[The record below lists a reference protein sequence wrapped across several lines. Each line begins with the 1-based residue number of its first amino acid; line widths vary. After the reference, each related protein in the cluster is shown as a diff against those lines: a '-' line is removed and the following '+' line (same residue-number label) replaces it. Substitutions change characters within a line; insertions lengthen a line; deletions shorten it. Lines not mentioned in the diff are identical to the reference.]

1 MRHKVAPAAQGAP
14 KAPAVTLG
22 GMPADSRHDS
32 LDATLYALRWFA
44 VGGQFVAFAVA
55 QWGLRLEL
63 PWPPLV
69 IGACALGLSNA
80 LIGLWRQHREASE
93 ARLLT
98 GLVVDLAAL
107 TWALFFS
114 GGVMNPF
121 IQLYLVPV
129 ALTATALPASRVL
142 AVAGAAALGYG
153 LLAQVAPPLAH
164 QHGAVLF
171 DLQRTGMAANFA
183 LGLVLFCVFGLLL
196 ARRLAA
202 RDEALR
208 DARERRLR
216 DEGLHALAL
225 QSASAAHDINT
236 PLNTAALLVDEWR
249 ADPQHSPTPADLAL
263 MAQQLAFARDAVRR
277 LAATTREAPPSQ
289 TLAAML
295 DTLRD
300 RLLLLRPQASLAVA
314 VAPAIADRTVQPS
327 LALWGSLGHLL
338 ENAADAGIA
347 AGDPQLALRAEPGP
361 DGGLRIVVRDRGA
374 GFDSRAERPAV
385 APSTGGLGIGLA
397 IANATIEH
405 LGGALHVLPATGGG
419 SESRLDLPWR
429 ALDPVPGAQR

>member
-1 MRHKVAPAAQGAP
+1 MSTDA
-14 KAPAVTLG
+14 
-22 GMPADSRHDS
+22 RHDS
-32 LDATLYALRWFA
+32 LDATLYALRWCA
-44 VGGQFVAFAVA
+44 VAGQFIAFAVA
-55 QWGLRLEL
+55 QGALRLEL

-69 IGACALGLSNA
+69 LGACALGASNA
-80 LIGLWRQHREASE
+80 LIGLWRQRQPASE
-93 ARLLT
+93 ARLMA
-98 GLVVDLAAL
+98 GLGIDLVAL

-129 ALTATALPASRVL
+129 ALTATALAPSRVL
-142 AVAGAAALGYG
+142 AIAAAAAMGYA
-153 LLAQVAPPLAH
+153 LLAWFAPPLAH

-171 DLQRTGMAANFA
+171 DLHLTGMAANFI
-183 LGLVLFCVFGLLL
+183 LGLVLFCVFGLAL
-196 ARRLAA
+196 ARRLKA

-236 PLNTAALLVDEWR
+236 PLNTAALLVEEWR
-249 ADPQHSPTPADLAL
+249 ADPNHGPSREDLAL

-277 LAATTREAPPSQ
+277 LAATTRETPAPQP
-289 TLAAML
+289 LAAML
-295 DTLRD
+295 DTLKD
-300 RLLLLRPQASLAVA
+300 RLLLLRPLATLTVHVDPAVA
-314 VAPAIADRTVQPS
+314 ERTVQPS

-347 AGDPQLALRAEPGP
+347 AGDARLALRAEPGP
-361 DGGLRIVVRDRGA
+361 DGGLRIVVQDRGA
-374 GFDSRAERPAV
+374 GFDSRAARPSAE
-385 APSTGGLGIGLA
+385 PGSRGLGIGLA

-405 LGGALHVLPATGGG
+405 LGGALHVHPAEGGG
-419 SESRLDLPWR
+419 SLSRLDLPWR
-429 ALDPVPGAQR
+429 ALEPSVGVSR

>member
-1 MRHKVAPAAQGAP
+1 M
-14 KAPAVTLG
+14 
-22 GMPADSRHDS
+22 
-32 LDATLYALRWFA
+32 LYALRWVA
-44 VGGQFVAFAVA
+44 VAGQFIAFAVA

-63 PWPPLV
+63 PWPPLLL
-69 IGACALGLSNA
+69 GACALGAANA
-80 LIGLWRQHREASE
+80 LIGVWRQRREANE
-93 ARLLT
+93 ARLMT
-98 GLVVDLAAL
+98 GLAVDLLAL

-129 ALTATALPASRVL
+129 ALTATALAPSRVL
-142 AVAGAAALGYG
+142 AIAAAAALGYA
-153 LLAQVAPPLAH
+153 LLARFAPPLAH

-171 DLQRTGMAANFA
+171 DLHLTGMAANFA
-183 LGLVLFCVFGLLL
+183 LGLLLFCVFGLAL
-196 ARRLAA
+196 ARRLKA
-202 RDEALR
+202 RDDALR

-236 PLNTAALLVDEWR
+236 PLNTAALLVEEWR
-249 ADPQHSPTPADLAL
+249 AEPAQGPTPEDLAL

-277 LAATTREAPPSQ
+277 LAATTRDTPAPQ

-295 DTLRD
+295 DTLKD
-300 RLLLLRPQASLAVA
+300 RLLLLRPQATVVVHVDPALAG
-314 VAPAIADRTVQPS
+314 RTVQPS

-347 AGDPQLALRAEPGP
+347 AGDPQLALLAEPGP
-361 DGGLRIVVRDRGA
+361 DDGLRIVVRDRGA
-374 GFDSRAERPAV
+374 GFDSRAERPA
-385 APSTGGLGIGLA
+385 ADPSSGGLGIGLA

-405 LGGALHVLPATGGG
+405 LGGALRVHPAKGGG
-419 SESRLDLPWR
+419 SVSRLDLPWS
-429 ALDPVPGAQR
+429 AIEPSPGAGR

>member
-1 MRHKVAPAAQGAP
+1 MSTDA
-14 KAPAVTLG
+14 
-22 GMPADSRHDS
+22 RHDS
-32 LDATLYALRWFA
+32 LDATLYALRWCA
-44 VGGQFVAFAVA
+44 VAGQFIAFAVA
-55 QWGLRLEL
+55 QEALRLEL
-63 PWPPLV
+63 PWPALLL
-69 IGACALGLSNA
+69 GACALGASNA
-80 LIGLWRQHREASE
+80 LIGLWRQRQPASE
-93 ARLLT
+93 ARLMA
-98 GLVVDLAAL
+98 GLGIDLVAL

-129 ALTATALPASRVL
+129 ALTATALAPSRVL
-142 AVAGAAALGYG
+142 AIAAAAAMGYA
-153 LLAQVAPPLAH
+153 LLARFAPPLAH

-171 DLQRTGMAANFA
+171 DLHLTGMAANFI
-183 LGLVLFCVFGLLL
+183 LGLVLFCVFGLAL
-196 ARRLAA
+196 ARRLKA

-249 ADPQHSPTPADLAL
+249 ADPDHGPSPEDLAL

-277 LAATTREAPPSQ
+277 LAATTRETPAPQP
-289 TLAAML
+289 LAAML
-295 DTLRD
+295 DTLKD
-300 RLLLLRPQASLAVA
+300 RLLLLRPQATLSVHVDPAVA
-314 VAPAIADRTVQPS
+314 GRTVQPS

-347 AGDPQLALRAEPGP
+347 AGDARLALRAGPGP
-361 DGGLRIVVRDRGA
+361 DDGLRIVVQDRGA
-374 GFDSRAERPAV
+374 GFDSRAARRAAEPDS
-385 APSTGGLGIGLA
+385 PGLGIGLA

-405 LGGALHVLPATGGG
+405 LGGALHVHPAKGGG
-419 SESRLDLPWR
+419 SLSRLDLPWR
-429 ALDPVPGAQR
+429 ALEPAAGARP

>member
-1 MRHKVAPAAQGAP
+1 MSTDARHE
-14 KAPAVTLG
+14 
-22 GMPADSRHDS
+22 S
-32 LDATLYALRWFA
+32 LDATLYALRWCA
-44 VGGQFVAFAVA
+44 VLGQFIAFAVA
-55 QWGLRLEL
+55 QEALRLEL
-63 PWPPLV
+63 PWPPLLL
-69 IGACALGLSNA
+69 GACMLGASNA
-80 LIGLWRQHREASE
+80 VIGLWRQRHPASE
-93 ARLLT
+93 ARLMT
-98 GLVVDLAAL
+98 GVTVDLAAL
-107 TWALFFS
+107 TWALFFA

-129 ALTATALPASRVL
+129 ALTATSLAPSRVL
-142 AVAGAAALGYG
+142 AIAAAAALGYA
-153 LLAQVAPPLAH
+153 LLARFAPPLAH

-171 DLQRTGMAANFA
+171 NLHLTGMAANFA
-183 LGLVLFCVFGLLL
+183 LGLVLFCVFGLAL
-196 ARRLAA
+196 ARRLNA

-208 DARERRLR
+208 YARERRLR

-249 ADPQHSPTPADLAL
+249 ADLDHGPTREDLAL

-277 LAATTREAPPSQ
+277 LAATTRDIPPPQ

-300 RLLLLRPQASLAVA
+300 RLLLLRPQASLAIHVDPTVA
-314 VAPAIADRTVQPS
+314 TRTVQPS

-347 AGDPQLALRAEPGP
+347 AGDARLALRAEPGP
-361 DGGLRIVVRDRGA
+361 GDELRIVVHDRGA
-374 GFDSRAERPAV
+374 GFDSRAARPLADRT
-385 APSTGGLGIGLA
+385 SGGLGIGLA

-405 LGGALHVLPATGGG
+405 LGGALHVHPAEGGG
-419 SESRLDLPWR
+419 SLSRLDLPWR
-429 ALDPVPGAQR
+429 ALEPAAGVIR

>member
-1 MRHKVAPAAQGAP
+1 MSADARHE
-14 KAPAVTLG
+14 
-22 GMPADSRHDS
+22 S
-32 LDATLYALRWFA
+32 LDATLYALRWCA
-44 VGGQFVAFAVA
+44 VLGQFIAFAVA
-55 QWGLRLEL
+55 QEALRLEL
-63 PWPPLV
+63 PWAPLLL
-69 IGACALGLSNA
+69 GACALGTANA
-80 LIGLWRQHREASE
+80 LIGLWRQRHPFSE
-93 ARLLT
+93 TRLMV
-98 GLVVDLAAL
+98 GLAIDLAAL

-129 ALTATALPASRVL
+129 ALTATALAPSRVL
-142 AVAGAAALGYG
+142 AVAAAAALGYA
-153 LLAQVAPPLAH
+153 LLAGFAPPLAH

-171 DLQRTGMAANFA
+171 DLHLTGMAANFV
-183 LGLVLFCVFGLLL
+183 LGLLLFCVFGLALG
-196 ARRLAA
+196 RRLKA

-249 ADPQHSPTPADLAL
+249 ADPQHGPTPEDLAL

-277 LAATTREAPPSQ
+277 LAATTREIPPPQS
-289 TLAAML
+289 LAAML

-300 RLLLLRPQASLAVA
+300 RLLLLRPQATLAVDVDPA
-314 VAPAIADRTVQPS
+314 VAGRTVQPS

-347 AGDPQLALRAEPGP
+347 AGDAQLALRAESGPG
-361 DGGLRIVVRDRGA
+361 GGLRIVVHDRGA
-374 GFDSRAERPAV
+374 GFDSRAARPAV
-385 APSTGGLGIGLA
+385 EPSSGGLGIGLA

-405 LGGALHVLPATGGG
+405 LGGALHVHPAEGGG
-419 SESRLDLPWR
+419 SLSRLDLPWR
-429 ALDPVPGAQR
+429 ALDPAEGARR

>member
-1 MRHKVAPAAQGAP
+1 MSSDARHE
-14 KAPAVTLG
+14 
-22 GMPADSRHDS
+22 S
-32 LDATLYALRWFA
+32 LEATLYVLRWFA
-44 VGGQFVAFAVA
+44 VAGQFVAFAVA
-55 QWGLRLEL
+55 QEALRLEL
-63 PWPPLV
+63 PWPPLLL
-69 IGACALGLSNA
+69 GACALGAANA
-80 LIGLWRQHREASE
+80 LIGLWRQRESASE
-93 ARLLT
+93 ARLMT
-98 GLVVDLAAL
+98 GLAVDLVAL

-129 ALTATALPASRVL
+129 ALTATALAPSRVL
-142 AVAGAAALGYG
+142 AIAATAALGYA
-153 LLAQVAPPLAH
+153 LLARFAPPLAH

-171 DLQRTGMAANFA
+171 DLHLTGMAANFA
-183 LGLVLFCVFGLLL
+183 LGLLLFCVFGLAL
-196 ARRLAA
+196 ARRLKS

-236 PLNTAALLVDEWR
+236 PLNTAALLVEEWR
-249 ADPQHSPTPADLAL
+249 ADPQQGPTPEDLAL

-277 LAATTREAPPSQ
+277 LAAATREAPPPQ
-289 TLAAML
+289 PLAAML

-300 RLLLLRPQASLAVA
+300 RLLLLRPQATLTVDVDPAVA
-314 VAPAIADRTVQPS
+314 GRTVQPS

-347 AGDPQLALRAEPGP
+347 AGDAQLALRAESGPG
-361 DGGLRIVVRDRGA
+361 GGLRIVVHDRGA
-374 GFDSRAERPAV
+374 GFDSRAARPA
-385 APSTGGLGIGLA
+385 ANQSSGGLGIGLA

-405 LGGALHVLPATGGG
+405 LGGALHVHPAEGGG
-419 SESRLDLPWR
+419 SLSRLELPWE
-429 ALDPVPGAQR
+429 ALDPKVPASR

>member
-1 MRHKVAPAAQGAP
+1 MSTDA
-14 KAPAVTLG
+14 
-22 GMPADSRHDS
+22 RHDS
-32 LDATLYALRWFA
+32 LDATLYALRWCA
-44 VGGQFVAFAVA
+44 VAGQFIAFAVA
-55 QWGLRLEL
+55 QGVLRLEL

-69 IGACALGLSNA
+69 LGACALGASNA
-80 LIGLWRQHREASE
+80 LIGLWRQRQPASE
-93 ARLLT
+93 ARLMA
-98 GLVVDLAAL
+98 GLGIDLAAL

-129 ALTATALPASRVL
+129 ALTATALAPSRVL
-142 AVAGAAALGYG
+142 AIAAAAAMGYA
-153 LLAQVAPPLAH
+153 LLAWFAPPLAH

-171 DLQRTGMAANFA
+171 DLHLTGMAANFI
-183 LGLVLFCVFGLLL
+183 LGLVLFCVFGLAL
-196 ARRLAA
+196 ARRLKA

-236 PLNTAALLVDEWR
+236 PLNTAALLVEEWR
-249 ADPQHSPTPADLAL
+249 ADPNHGPSREDLAL

-277 LAATTREAPPSQ
+277 LAATTRETPAPQP
-289 TLAAML
+289 LAAML
-295 DTLRD
+295 DTLKD
-300 RLLLLRPQASLAVA
+300 RLLLLRPLATLTVHVDPAVA
-314 VAPAIADRTVQPS
+314 GRTVQPS

-347 AGDPQLALRAEPGP
+347 AGDARLALRAEPGP
-361 DGGLRIVVRDRGA
+361 DGGLRIVVQDRGA
-374 GFDSRAERPAV
+374 GFDSRAARPSAE
-385 APSTGGLGIGLA
+385 PGSRGLGIGLA

-405 LGGALHVLPATGGG
+405 LGGALHVHPAEGGG
-419 SESRLDLPWR
+419 SLSRLDLPWR
-429 ALDPVPGAQR
+429 ALEPAVGVSR

>member
-1 MRHKVAPAAQGAP
+1 MSADARHE
-14 KAPAVTLG
+14 
-22 GMPADSRHDS
+22 S

-44 VGGQFVAFAVA
+44 VAGQFSAFAVA
-55 QWGLRLEL
+55 QWALRLEL
-63 PWPPLV
+63 PWPPLLL
-69 IGACALGLSNA
+69 GACALGAANA
-80 LIGLWRQHREASE
+80 LIGLWRQRQPASE
-93 ARLLT
+93 ARLMIGLT
-98 GLVVDLAAL
+98 VDLVAL

-129 ALTATALPASRVL
+129 ALTATALAPSRVL
-142 AVAGAAALGYG
+142 AITAAAVLGYA
-153 LLAQVAPPLAH
+153 LLARFAPPLAH

-171 DLQRTGMAANFA
+171 DLHLTGMAANFA
-183 LGLVLFCVFGLLL
+183 LGLLLFCVFGLAL
-196 ARRLAA
+196 ARRLKA

-249 ADPQHSPTPADLAL
+249 ADPDHGPTREDLAL

-277 LAATTREAPPSQ
+277 LAATTREIPPPQ

-300 RLLLLRPQASLAVA
+300 RLLLLRPQASLTVHVHPTVA
-314 VAPAIADRTVQPS
+314 ARTVQPS

-347 AGDPQLALRAEPGP
+347 AGDAQLALRAEPGP
-361 DGGLRIVVRDRGA
+361 GDGLRIVVHDRGA
-374 GFDSRAERPAV
+374 GFDSRAERPAFDQ
-385 APSTGGLGIGLA
+385 SSGGLGIGLA

-405 LGGALHVLPATGGG
+405 LGGALHVHPAEGGG
-419 SESRLDLPWR
+419 SLSRLDLPWR
-429 ALDPVPGAQR
+429 ALDPALGASR